1 MLELQSGSITIDG
14 VDLSS
19 ISRETT
25 RARLITVPQD
35 FVLLDETIRL
45 ALDSSGLYADE
56 TIIQALRKV
65 QIWHLLEEK
74 HGLDT
79 LGSELTVSHGERQ
92 LFALAR
98 AMLGVGTIV
107 ILDEACS
114 RYVSSIPVSSMYA
127 DLPSVDA
134 TTNEFMQRLIRSEFA
149 GRTVLAVEHNMASL
163 LDYDRVVVLDKGEI
177 VEQGRPAE
185 LLERESAFRALY
197 KSTVQN
203 YG

>member
-14 VDLSS
+14 VELSS
-19 ISRETT
+19 ICRETT

-35 FVLLDETIRL
+35 FVLLDEPIRL
-45 ALDSSGLYADE
+45 VLDSKSLHADE

-74 HGLDT
+74 NGLDT

-92 LFALAR
+92 LFALAI
-98 AMLGVGTIV
+98 AMLAVATIV

-114 RYVSSIPVSSMYA
+114 RYVSPIPISSMSA

-134 TTNEFMQRLIRSEFA
+134 ATNELMQRLIRSEFA
-149 GRTVLAVEHNMASL
+149 GRTVLAVEHNIANL
-163 LDYDRVVVLDKGEI
+163 LDYDHVVVFDKGEI
-177 VEQGRPAE
+177 LEQGRPGE
-185 LLERESAFRALY
+185 LLERKSAFWAFY
-197 KSTVQN
+197 KSTVQIS
-203 YG
+203 G